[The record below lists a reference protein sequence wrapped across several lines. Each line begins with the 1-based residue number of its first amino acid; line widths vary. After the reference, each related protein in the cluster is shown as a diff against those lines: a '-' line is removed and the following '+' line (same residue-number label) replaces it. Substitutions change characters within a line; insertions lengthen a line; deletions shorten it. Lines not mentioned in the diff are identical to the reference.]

1 MSQENVEI
9 AKRAFDGFAAGGI
22 EAALPFFTPDVV
34 MHPFPE
40 WVEESEYRGYDGART
55 LIAVWTDN
63 FDEFEFHIHEF
74 REVGERVLVLGE
86 TAGRIKGSD
95 VPIRQPLGVVNSDF
109 RNGMIGETRNF
120 LSWGEALEAAG
131 LEE

>member
-1 MSQENVEI
+1 
-9 AKRAFDGFAAGGI
+9 
-22 EAALPFFTPDVV
+22 

-40 WVEESEYRGYDGART
+40 WVEESEYRGHDGART

-86 TAGRIKGSD
+86 TAGASRARTFRSASRSGSST
-95 VPIRQPLGVVNSDF
+95 PISV
-109 RNGMIGETRNF
+109 T
-120 LSWGEALEAAG
+120 A
-131 LEE
+131 